1 MSPFGVSC
9 QFTELAK
16 QRNSCKE
23 GNNLSGL
30 KLSIIDAP
38 TMILERY
45 KLDPPHHTSNSMTL
59 ESAHTCNRPSWTT
72 GKFAPTIYTSPGRR
86 GVKTFIGN
94 FSYPDTAWS
103 EQIIDTIGGG
113 DIQTY
118 REIVADDV
126 RELQRTSL
134 GSVDL
139 DRAIAGTAI
148 EVAAE
153 SVPTIRLYPITHIAL
168 SRPDFL
174 TLKRETKRLQVVNP
188 VEVAEGIPG
197 ISELP
202 TTIFYSGTDVHRALR
217 AFERSQQ
224 LDASIFVDGLSDRDS
239 ISEEE

>member
-1 MSPFGVSC
+1 M
-9 QFTELAK
+9 TELAR

-23 GNNLSGL
+23 GNNLPGL
-30 KLSIIDAP
+30 QLSIINAP
-38 TMILERY
+38 TMILGRY
-45 KLDPPHHTSNSMTL
+45 KLDSPHHTSSSMTL
-59 ESAHTCNRPSWTT
+59 ESSRSCNRPNWPTR
-72 GKFAPTIYTSPGRR
+72 KFPPTIYTGPGRR

-118 REIVADDV
+118 REIVADNV
-126 RELQRTSL
+126 RELQRSSL

-153 SVPTIRLYPITHIAL
+153 SVPTIRVYPFPHIAL

-174 TLKRETKRLQVVNP
+174 TLKRETRRLQVVNP

-197 ISELP
+197 ISGLP
-202 TTIFYSGTDVHRALR
+202 TTIFYSGTDVYRALR
-217 AFERSQQ
+217 AFERSRQ
-224 LDASIFVDGLSDRDS
+224 LDASIFVDGLSDTGSDYG
-239 ISEEE
+239 EE